1 MSRNYIKVL
10 LEPFRE
16 SKVLGSLLKWL
27 EPGASNGSGVNK
39 GRKDEVTYFFFCFL
53 LMMYLRLC
61 DWYFLVLYRCL
72 RAGAV
77 PRSTARLCAR

>member
-27 EPGASNGSGVNK
+27 EPGASNGTGAK
-39 GRKDEVTYFFFCFL
+39 IEGKDEVTYFFFVFN
-53 LMMYLRLC
+53 
-61 DWYFLVLYRCL
+61 W
-72 RAGAV
+72 
-77 PRSTARLCAR
+77 

>member
-27 EPGASNGSGVNK
+27 EPGASDS
-39 GRKDEVTYFFFCFL
+39 
-53 LMMYLRLC
+53 
-61 DWYFLVLYRCL
+61 
-72 RAGAV
+72 AGA
-77 PRSTARLCAR
+77 PRGGKNEVRVFYSVIF

>member
-27 EPGASNGSGVNK
+27 KLSASDSAGVVNGAKNKVGVFYLVIFLW
-39 GRKDEVTYFFFCFL
+39 GLEVK
-53 LMMYLRLC
+53 
-61 DWYFLVLYRCL
+61 
-72 RAGAV
+72 
-77 PRSTARLCAR
+77 

>member
-27 EPGASNGSGVNK
+27 EPGASNGSGVNM
-39 GRKDEVTYFFFCFL
+39 GRKDEVTYFFFVF
-53 LMMYLRLC
+53 Y
-61 DWYFLVLYRCL
+61 
-72 RAGAV
+72 
-77 PRSTARLCAR
+77 

>member
-27 EPGASNGSGVNK
+27 EPSASDIVGVDK
-39 GRKDEVTYFFFCFL
+39 GGRTEVKHFFLWKLWC
-53 LMMYLRLC
+53 R
-61 DWYFLVLYRCL
+61 VLE
-72 RAGAV
+72 V
-77 PRSTARLCAR
+77 S

>member
-39 GRKDEVTYFFFCFL
+39 GRKDEVTYFFFVF
-53 LMMYLRLC
+53 Y
-61 DWYFLVLYRCL
+61 
-72 RAGAV
+72 
-77 PRSTARLCAR
+77 